1 MCWVNSSYT
10 ERVFVKFYK
19 TTEGGRYQIVL
30 YIFDGHQVLRLF
42 SSIVEVLAPGYRQ
55 SLPLPFSA
63 PYSFSINFFLIIKVI
78 TR

>member
-1 MCWVNSSYT
+1 M
-10 ERVFVKFYK
+10 ERVFIKFYK

-42 SSIVEVLAPGYRQ
+42 SSVVEVLAPGCRQ

-63 PYSFSINFFLIIKVI
+63 PYSFSIIFF
-78 TR
+78 